1 MGRRSDRL
9 VGYGSLLVAGLI
21 VCAAVAATMHADGA
35 ALAILTVVT
44 VVVFAVTSVMWRNGR
59 L

>member
-1 MGRRSDRL
+1 MGRRSDRF

-21 VCAAVAATMHADGA
+21 ACAAVAATMHADGA

>member
-1 MGRRSDRL
+1 MGHERDRL
-9 VGYGSLLVAGLI
+9 LGYGSLLVAGLI
-21 VCAAVAATMHADGA
+21 ACAAVAATMHADGA

-44 VVVFAVTSVMWRNGR
+44 VVVLAATSVMRRDGR